1 MVNYSNILFCFC
13 ACALFF
19 FCSHRIGRA
28 CIWTE
33 RGKKS
38 SLSADKSA
46 KKRNNCEINNKIYI
60 AIMSVFRVQCV
71 QHSST
76 SSDRT
81 GVFLPSFQSVLD
93 FECDGV
99 LLMSIKYS
107 STCFVLFPFLLFIFK
122 FHIAVHIARRK
133 LIAVDFS
140 PFIKLRSI

>member
-1 MVNYSNILFCFC
+1 MLC
-13 ACALFF
+13 FF
-19 FCSHRIGRA
+19 FVLIELAAHAFGQMG
-28 CIWTE
+28 E
-33 RGKKS
+33 KS

-99 LLMSIKYS
+99 LLMSIKYW
-107 STCFVLFPFLLFIFK
+107 STCFVLFTFLLFIFK
-122 FHIAVHIARRK
+122 FHIAVLFRVA
-133 LIAVDFS
+133 S
-140 PFIKLRSI
+140 